1 MKKALTSIEIKV
13 GERLYQLLV
22 EVDSPLGELH
32 DVLFQMKAHI
42 LDLMKQADAPPAPVE
57 TPPVVV
63 ETPQG

>member
-1 MKKALTSIEIKV
+1 MKKTLTSIEIKV

-22 EVDSPLGELH
+22 EPTAPLGELH
-32 DVLFQMKAHI
+32 DVLYQMKAHV
-42 LDLMKQADAPPAPVE
+42 LELMKQADAPVE